1 MSTSG
6 ALPGYGGLRE
16 AHAHIPMLGVA
27 LRTLDV
33 SECASRED
41 CLERLRQRASE
52 LARDDSGGRRWLA
65 ARGARVNAWR
75 EPRWITRDELDA
87 IAGDRPAFVMSFDHH
102 ALVAGSAAFRAAGIG
117 DADPDPAGGVIER
130 DARGKP
136 TGLLLESAAWRV
148 RAAEPQPEGAER
160 ERVVLEALDHLHALG
175 FGEVHDLLSP
185 AWLGPVLAGLADTG
199 RLRQRVWL
207 YPALEEF
214 DAVLASTPEWE
225 DGHHVTLAGAKV
237 FADGTLN
244 ARTAWML
251 EPYADPMPEHPR
263 GMALLS
269 LGDLRDAMMRTRAA
283 GVGLAVHAIGDGAVR
298 AVLDA
303 WEGSRPAGERHQG
316 WQLAGARPRVEAR
329 MARDVEQGVPALR
342 IEHCELIH
350 PADVARFADLGV
362 VCSVQPCHLLYD
374 IEVLRA
380 QLADRLDRV
389 LPLRR
394 LIDAGSRPGELLWF
408 GSDAPIVR
416 ANPADSIAAATERRR
431 TGGTP
436 GGAACEPIGPEQ
448 AITEVE
454 ARGSFRSRGT
464 RGVSA

>member
-1 MSTSG
+1 MNTTG
-6 ALPGYGGLRE
+6 AVPGHAGLRE

-33 SECASRED
+33 SGCASREE
-41 CLERLRQRASE
+41 CLERLRARASE
-52 LARDDSGGRRWLA
+52 LAREDPGGRRWLA

-102 ALVAGSAAFRAAGIG
+102 ALAAGSAAFRAAGIG

-130 DARGKP
+130 DGRGKP
-136 TGLLLESAAWRV
+136 TGLLLESAAWKV
-148 RAAEPQPEGAER
+148 RAAEPQPEGEER

-214 DAVLASTPEWE
+214 DAVLASAPEWE

-269 LGDLRDAMMRTRAA
+269 AGDLRRAIERMRAA

-316 WQLAGARPRVEAR
+316 WLLAGARPRAEAG
-329 MARDVEQGVPALR
+329 MSRDVGQGVPALR
-342 IEHCELIH
+342 IEHCELVH

-374 IEVLRA
+374 VEVLRA
-380 QLADRLDRV
+380 QLGDRLDRV

-394 LIDAGSRPGELLWF
+394 LVDAGCRPGELLWF

-416 ANPADSIAAATERRR
+416 ANPGDSVVAATVRRR
-431 TGGTP
+431 TGDTP
-436 GGAACEPIGPEQ
+436 GGAACEPIAPGEG
-448 AITEVE
+448 VSE
-454 ARGSFRSRGT
+454 AEAWNAFGRGS
-464 RGVSA
+464 VSGG